1 LVVLEAVKFPMYA
14 FPLWQI
20 GVNPVRYAGFRPIIN
35 VICCQLTKFGLKTD
49 GTILF
54 VRRNVNRENIF
65 LKLYSSMQNKYKN
78 LIYLDHN
85 ATTPVNPEAVS
96 AMMPYLKDE
105 FGNPSSDYL
114 LGVRAKEDVAR
125 ARQAVASLIGCQ
137 KDEVIFTSGGSESN
151 NMVLKGLVDFKN
163 AEKCHIITCAVEH
176 PAILNPALFLM
187 ELGVRVTILP
197 VDRFGQVD
205 PEAVKQAISPDTTL
219 VSIMLANN
227 ETGTLQPIKE
237 ISKIAKEY
245 GVSVHTDAA
254 QAVGK
259 LEVNVNELGVDF
271 LTVAGHKLYG
281 PKGIGALFIR
291 DGQNIEPLIHGAGQ
305 EAGKRAGTENTILA
319 VGLGEACRV
328 AGQRLR
334 DDIKDMK
341 RSRDRLQELLFEGL
355 EGLVL
360 NGHPDKR
367 LPNTLNISVPG
378 LEGHRILDGIP
389 EIMASTGAA
398 CHDRTVSLSHVLSA
412 MAVPAEI
419 GMGAL
424 RLTVGR
430 TNTIEQIEEAAQL
443 IINQVKRMKHGK

>member
-1 LVVLEAVKFPMYA
+1 LYA
-14 FPLWQI
+14 FSLLQI
-20 GVNPVRYAGFRPIIN
+20 SANPEGYAGFRTIIN

-49 GTILF
+49 CTICLL
-54 VRRNVNRENIF
+54 EEMSTGKDIF
-65 LKLYSSMQNKYKN
+65 LKFCSSMQNKYKN

-96 AMMPYLKDE
+96 AMMPYLEDE
-105 FGNPSSDYL
+105 FGNPSSDYQ
-114 LGVRAKEDVAR
+114 LGVSAKEAVAR
-125 ARQAVASLIGCQ
+125 ARQAVALLLGCQ
-137 KDEVIFTSGGSESN
+137 KDEVVFTSGGSESN
-151 NMVLKGLVDFKN
+151 NMVLKGLIDFKN
-163 AEKCHIITCAVEH
+163 AEKSHIITCAVEH
-176 PAILNPALFLM
+176 PAILNPALFLA

-205 PEAVKQAISPDTTL
+205 PGAVKQAISPDTTL

-259 LEVNVNELGVDF
+259 LEVDVNELGVDF

-291 DGQNIEPLIHGAGQ
+291 GGQKIEPLIHGAVQ

-341 RSRDRLQELLFEGL
+341 RLRDRLQELLFGGL

-367 LPNTLNISVPG
+367 LPNTLNVSVPG
-378 LEGHRILDGIP
+378 LEGHRILDGMP

-412 MAVPAEI
+412 MAVPPDI

-443 IINQVKRMKHGK
+443 IINQVKRMKHEK